1 MCGEICELDSD
12 DSDAAMTYC
21 TLPPLISEFSI
32 SEYELAKHE
41 ILTIEWTDE
50 DENIVTELNDGD
62 LSYDYESGSG
72 DRPCSVYGE
81 HAGED
86 HQYLLSEFRFYVG
99 EVRIHRGK
107 PHVAGLRF

>member
-1 MCGEICELDSD
+1 
-12 DSDAAMTYC
+12 MTYC

-72 DRPCSVYGE
+72 NRECSVYGE

-99 EVRIHRGK
+99 EVRIHRGN
-107 PHVAGLRF
+107 PHVAGLKF